1 MGVCCSSLTSE
12 GVRPALLNMAVRM
25 KVYIF
30 LLIACLVNTN
40 NASPATRKTGGDEC
54 KKVPKVELKEECRT
68 EEVRMEQSYLV
79 QECEDVFITDCEDKE
94 EDNSEQDVVS
104 TTEKVTDAVNDD
116 NKQSF
121 SNFPARTFS
130 SFPVK
135 HSLNKREDVTPETTE
150 ESEVEKCIQRK
161 IKHCQNM
168 PQWKTMRNEICEK
181 KNITVYVDECDSNS
195 ETEEISTMSVDQ
207 DVSLIAEESDL
218 GVSGYLA
225 IILPSLLL
233 LIAAVFLA
241 LWLLSLWLGISFL
254 AAIKHVLEPLQK
266 GLSYAKFT

>member
-1 MGVCCSSLTSE
+1 M
-12 GVRPALLNMAVRM
+12 RAF
-25 KVYIF
+25 IF
-30 LLIACLVNTN
+30 LIACLVNTN
-40 NASPATRKTGGDEC
+40 NASPAKRDSDTDEC

-135 HSLNKREDVTPETTE
+135 HSLSKREEVPPATIE

-168 PQWKTMRNEICEK
+168 PQWKTMRNEMCEK

-195 ETEEISTMSVDQ
+195 ETEEISTLSVDQ
-207 DVSLIAEESDL
+207 DVSLIAAE
-218 GVSGYLA
+218 
-225 IILPSLLL
+225 
-233 LIAAVFLA
+233 FLA

-266 GLSYAKFT
+266 GL

>member
-12 GVRPALLNMAVRM
+12 GVRPALLNMAVIM
-25 KVYIF
+25 KLYIV
-30 LLIACLVNTN
+30 LLIACLVNTTR
-40 NASPATRKTGGDEC
+40 ASPATREAGGDEC

-79 QECEDVFITDCEDKE
+79 QECEDVFITDCEDKD
-94 EDNSEQDVVS
+94 EDNSEQDMVS

-116 NKQSF
+116 DKQSF

-135 HSLNKREDVTPETTE
+135 HSLNKREDVAPATTE

-181 KNITVYVDECDSNS
+181 KNMTVYVDECDSNS
-195 ETEEISTMSVDQ
+195 ETEDISTLSKDQ
-207 DVSLIAEESDL
+207 EVSLPAEESGL
-218 GVSGYLA
+218 GVSGHLA

-241 LWLLSLWLGISFL
+241 LWLLSLWMSISFL